1 MSPELR
7 AAGRRRSVSPT
18 SFRKDGRRYRA
29 YLALERL
36 LDRGDGPGSVVLRI
50 TDG

>member
-1 MSPELR
+1 M
-7 AAGRRRSVSPT
+7 SPT

-36 LDRGDGPGSVVLRI
+36 LDRGDGPGSAVLRI